1 MSCILYSP
9 FNAVCV
15 QQRACVCMYV
25 RECKGG
31 RGQKSLRPVNTM
43 RELYVGECKGVC
55 GL

>member
-25 RECKGG
+25 GECKGG
-31 RGQKSLRPVNTM
+31 RGQKSLRPVNKM
-43 RELYVGECKGVC
+43 REPEKMNEPIARKR
-55 GL
+55 